1 MKLRGISVRNG
12 NAIEQNDEITLSVM
26 IISPFAAS
34 KVSREVEN
42 AFERLIKNYKTCK
55 WMVTSEFFYARYGQS
70 YMPKNLRRL
79 LVPKSIVDR
88 LEKDIASHGVAN
100 SPKSERA
107 RATLV
112 NNIITAASE
121 LLFLMEREY
130 LNDVTMEDW
139 EEFLAPIRTADGD
152 RYINDLSIHD
162 KAGLKGVA
170 QLLTLMVEGYN
181 FSKAIHV
188 KRSDKVNKGE
198 DLLAKPPEHL
208 VSWVER
214 WNHYIESTRN
224 FTLKTYH
231 TAFHRFRIFLEDVYF
246 GTQIPSPE
254 EFFSSQPPVDFIAW
268 SEAKFHEKL
277 FSSEAALCDFVRYNT
292 NFSNWFIETYLS
304 DTEENGDK
312 FSAAYPL
319 VRPQALKS
327 FFNSHK
333 SDLDVPGSSTKE
345 VMPLWLR
352 MRLRDLLSGEDYAW
366 PKTLSSEYSDH
377 LTNELGEPLWLPS
390 VTYIYLMM
398 LEIPVRRIQLLRCD
412 SGEGD
417 TKQFSPELNKW
428 IANKSSTA
436 NFWKNDPKARV
447 YDRGLLRESRS
458 FEESDQNL
466 VLYINSNKT
475 ADKDVGFSEFSGYE
489 IPWKHP
495 EIIRLA
501 TELRAWQEKYN
512 PCYNP
517 VSARE
522 IPDSVFPQT
531 ANQAIADSIPDRF
544 YLFRSGINSKRS
556 AATSMVPPT
565 ERSLVQYWN
574 LAMAELEK
582 QLNEE
587 GLDIQL
593 VLNWNEVGQPQLV
606 FFTPHGLRVAGL
618 TSLAEQGVPIDVLS
632 KLVAGHKSLTMT
644 LYYIKHSVAH
654 VTEILNEASHNI
666 LLREQEDFARWI
678 KSSSWDE
685 VKKYAVYNSEDAAI
699 ALSRNCTAIVGIW
712 NATHLGICP
721 YGGTRCYDGGEVIR
735 KNGKTNTYGAVSDK
749 DCINC
754 RHFITGSPWKMEL
767 IVHGN
772 KLLLEIEKKIKA
784 TQDATENV
792 NKLQV
797 NLRTAV
803 KAGEK
808 PDAKLRTDINKLHSI
823 IERLSNETDTL
834 IRSLHATH
842 NLISKIRQ
850 IPDGSPEGGIDLVV
864 HSQSHFDIE
873 YGESPSNFKTLDL
886 VVQASRIYIND
897 RDENYER
904 ERDEVMNIILLNN
917 GYKPLMMLPLTI
929 DEKRSVADS
938 LAKLLVTRATGE
950 EIVALQSGSVTL
962 EELGFTPS
970 MPREMARLQLSSQIL
985 HKEND
990 Q

>member
-1 MKLRGISVRNG
+1 MKLRGISARDGEEIERNDSISLF
-12 NAIEQNDEITLSVM
+12 AM
-26 IISPFAAS
+26 IMSPFASS
-34 KVSREVEN
+34 KISRDAEN
-42 AFERLIKNYKTCK
+42 AFVRLIKNVKNSNWTI
-55 WMVTSEFFYARYGQS
+55 TSEFFYARYGQS
-70 YMPKNLRRL
+70 YIPKKLRRR

-88 LEKDIASHGVAN
+88 LEKDIFSHGVAN
-100 SPKSERA
+100 SPKGEKA
-107 RATLV
+107 RAILI

-121 LLFLMEREY
+121 LLFLTEKEY
-130 LNDVTMEDW
+130 LNEVSLEDW
-139 EEFLAPIRTADGD
+139 KKFLAPIRTDGE
-152 RYINDLSIHD
+152 RYVDDVSVHD
-162 KAGLKGVA
+162 KAGLQGVA
-170 QLLTLMVEGYN
+170 ELLNAMVRGRN

-188 KRSDKVNKGE
+188 KRSDRVNKGE
-198 DLLAKPPEHL
+198 DLLTKPPEHL
-208 VSWVER
+208 VSWVEC
-214 WNHYIESTRN
+214 WNHYIESTRTY
-224 FTLKTYH
+224 TLKTYH
-231 TAFHRFRIFLEDVYF
+231 TVFHRFRIFLEEAYS
-246 GTQIPSPE
+246 GTNIPSPE
-254 EFFSSQPPVDFIAW
+254 AFFSSPPPIDFLEW
-268 SEAKFHEKL
+268 SKRKLCEKL
-277 FSSEAALCDFVRYNT
+277 FSSEAALRDFVRYNT

-304 DTEENGDK
+304 DIEENSEK
-312 FSAAYPL
+312 FSVVYPL

-327 FFNSHK
+327 FLISHK
-333 SDLDVPGSSTKE
+333 SVLDAPGTSTKE

-352 MRLRDLLSGEDYAW
+352 MRLRDLLSGDNYAW
-366 PKTLSSEYSDH
+366 PKKLRSEYSGH

-390 VTYIYLMM
+390 ITYIYLMM

-417 TKQFSPELNKW
+417 TKQFLPELNKW
-428 IANKSSTA
+428 VANKSSTA
-436 NFWKNDPKARV
+436 NYWKNNPKAKV
-447 YDRGLLRESRS
+447 YDRGLLREPRT
-458 FEESDQNL
+458 FEEGDQN
-466 VLYINSNKT
+466 VILYINSNKT
-475 ADKDVGFSEFSGYE
+475 ADKDVGFNEFSGYE

-501 TELRAWQEKYN
+501 TELRGWQERHN
-512 PCYNP
+512 PCHKP
-517 VSARE
+517 VTARE
-522 IPDSVFPQT
+522 IPDSVFPKT
-531 ANQAIADSIPDRF
+531 ANQAIANNIPDRF
-544 YLFRSGINSKRS
+544 YLFRSGTNSKRN
-556 AATSMVPPT
+556 AATAMVPPT
-565 ERSLVQYWN
+565 EHSLVQYWN
-574 LAMAELEK
+574 IAMAELEK

-593 VLNWNEVGQPQLV
+593 VLNWNEVGQPQSV

-644 LYYIKHSVAH
+644 FYYIKHSAEH
-654 VTEILNEASHNI
+654 VTEILNEASYKI

-678 KSSSWDE
+678 KKSSWNE
-685 VKKYAVYNSEDAAI
+685 VKKYAVYNSEDAAS
-699 ALSRNCTAIVGIW
+699 ALERNCTAIVGIW

-749 DCINC
+749 DCVNC

-772 KLLLEIEKKIKA
+772 KLLLEIEKKIKS

-792 NKLQV
+792 RKFQV

-808 PDAKLRTDINKLHSI
+808 PNEKLRTDINKLNSI

-834 IRSLHATH
+834 IRSLHSTH
-842 NLISKIRQ
+842 NLITKIRK
-850 IPDGSPEGGIDLVV
+850 IPHENSEGGIDLIV
-864 HSQSHFDIE
+864 HSQSCFDIE
-873 YGESPSNFKTLDL
+873 YAESPSNFKTLDL

-917 GYKPLMMLPLTI
+917 GYKPLMMLPLTM
-929 DEKRSVADS
+929 DEKQRVSDS

-950 EIVALQSGSVTL
+950 EILALKSGSVTL
-962 EELGFTPS
+962 EDLGFTPS
-970 MPREMARLQLSSQIL
+970 MPREMARLQLSSQML
-985 HKEND
+985 CKEND